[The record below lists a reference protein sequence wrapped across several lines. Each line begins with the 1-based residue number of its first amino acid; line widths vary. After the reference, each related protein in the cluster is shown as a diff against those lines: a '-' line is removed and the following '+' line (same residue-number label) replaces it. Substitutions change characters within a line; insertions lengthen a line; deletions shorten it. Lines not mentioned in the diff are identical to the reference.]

1 MRTRTITLAAAA
13 TAFAAITL
21 LAAAG
26 GVRSGDYIPVPAAY
40 RFTGIVGTLASPASH
55 AIFVGDGFSFSFS
68 DKGTPP
74 VKAYRLCLYRN
85 RAPVAFR
92 CWRRH
97 SSREITTATASRC
110 FRSPASRSKLA
121 IRLLARGRVGLSF
134 RRSGIYWTPKT
145 TEARPFSPK
154 KAVVIK

>member
-1 MRTRTITLAAAA
+1 M
-13 TAFAAITL
+13 
-21 LAAAG
+21 
-26 GVRSGDYIPVPAAY
+26 PAAY

-97 SSREITTATASRC
+97 I
-110 FRSPASRSKLA
+110 
-121 IRLLARGRVGLSF
+121 LARNYDRDRFTVLSQPGE
-134 RRSGIYWTPKT
+134 S
-145 TEARPFSPK
+145 
-154 KAVVIK
+154 